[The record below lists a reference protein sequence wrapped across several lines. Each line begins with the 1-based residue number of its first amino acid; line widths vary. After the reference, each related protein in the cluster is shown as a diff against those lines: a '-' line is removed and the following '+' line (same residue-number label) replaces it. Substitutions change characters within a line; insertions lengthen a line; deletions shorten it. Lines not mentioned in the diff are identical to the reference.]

1 MSVHAKSVRR
11 QRRHA
16 PRSARTWATMHIS
29 WRRGRR
35 SSAGGSAMLLG
46 MLPQSMV
53 MVMRALMACISRR
66 CRPSLACLYQLL
78 LYQLLLCPL
87 LLCPLQ
93 QHQRT
98 SLGSLSDWQ
107 RSKRRAFSTKT
118 NSKPPRRCSSKSQ
131 RHRRHRRRRILRRRQ
146 IRRHRRNHRRRH
158 QLSHSHSRHQLS
170 HRRSRGRPRSARQP
184 STSSARGAH
193 QTSATMC
200 SSCRRSSRLRI
211 ARVWPRLPKASASRK
226 GAGSG
231 AGGCRGR
238 GGGGRTPRAYHERM
252 GGAA

>member
-1 MSVHAKSVRR
+1 MVCRRQVVTPHRWSRPWVALVAGHRRPHRYDCHPRHPHIKWRGRGASSQRRMSVHAKSVRR

-87 LLCPLQ
+87 LLP
-93 QHQRT
+93 HVRRAVPSNARDQRMHNYGRP
-98 SLGSLSDWQ
+98 SSLS
-107 RSKRRAFSTKT
+107 
-118 NSKPPRRCSSKSQ
+118 SQ
-131 RHRRHRRRRILRRRQ
+131 FLC
-146 IRRHRRNHRRRH
+146 
-158 QLSHSHSRHQLS
+158 L
-170 HRRSRGRPRSARQP
+170 PARL
-184 STSSARGAH
+184 A
-193 QTSATMC
+193 
-200 SSCRRSSRLRI
+200 
-211 ARVWPRLPKASASRK
+211 
-226 GAGSG
+226 
-231 AGGCRGR
+231 
-238 GGGGRTPRAYHERM
+238 
-252 GGAA
+252 